1 MVPGFVLVSPTLQIM
16 WFSSYYISS
25 PQGREEGPDGYN
37 ASSGL
42 QFCGASTVSS
52 TAGRIVVETMLWVKT
67 SNCRPGVEGLGTVK
81 LWLPPTEERG
91 GPMTCNKLAEAGP
104 TFRSGD
110 LGKFSLH

>member
-1 MVPGFVLVSPTLQIM
+1 MQLTPFPLVHLGTQTHSKEGREG
-16 WFSSYYISS
+16 
-25 PQGREEGPDGYN
+25 GREEGPDGYN